1 MRLLFLLVLMAG
13 AALGLYPWA
22 VANFSGSEIGTW
34 SVYEQGRFVPAQV
47 RLKSSDAPVRVL
59 VDLTIWRPHAV
70 QSGRAQLGIAAT
82 RDGQTVFQDV
92 LKFPADPMRRQK
104 SPQITERVFRADGG
118 LIETTGAGSYRF
130 DLQRGNLVDADI
142 KGVELVLRR
151 DAGTVDPRMQP
162 AGLSLMGIGVAGL
175 VLAFRR
181 RARRSENREARPP
194 RWGRGNGE

>member
-1 MRLLFLLVLMAG
+1 MRLLFLLILLAG

-34 SVYEQGRFVPAQV
+34 SVFESGRFVPAQV

-70 QSGRAQLGIAAT
+70 QTGRAQLGIAAT
-82 RDGQTVFQDV
+82 HDGQTVFQDV
-92 LKFPADPMRRQK
+92 LKFPADPLRRQK

-118 LIETTGAGSYRF
+118 LIERIGGGIYRF
-130 DLQRGNLVDADI
+130 DLQRSDLVDADI

-151 DAGTVDPRMQP
+151 DAGAVDPRMQP
-162 AGLSLMGIGVAGL
+162 AGLSLMGIGAVGL

-181 RARRSENREARPP
+181 RARRTENPNSRSP
-194 RWGRGNGE
+194 RWGRGNRE